1 MGSTLGPAAPMR
13 RASSIRDCSCGTCA
27 DSSGPEGSAWL
38 TASSSS
44 KFPRQPVAR
53 RRYWMVATLEDVDV
67 CLVDPG
73 FAVDIVVR
81 ADLAALTKVWMGDSC
96 FVDEMRSNR
105 IEATGPR
112 SLVRCLPNGWASTR
126 CWRR

>member
-1 MGSTLGPAAPMR
+1 MAH
-13 RASSIRDCSCGTCA
+13 CVV
-27 DSSGPEGSAWL
+27 EFQ
-38 TASSSS
+38 
-44 KFPRQPVAR
+44 FPRQPVAR

-112 SLVRCLPNGWASTR
+112 SLVRCLPEWLGQHPVLASVKPGR
-126 CWRR
+126 VG